1 MNPEAIVIANSDK
14 VPTKEFDRFIN
25 TYYSSKMIFLGNLS
39 QEQALRIWTYK
50 HTFSRLSKKDDP
62 SSQKFYKKFLLIA
75 GQLEFNAFLTRDRI
89 KDERYR
95 EFVQIMFKHVQGPV
109 GRMETGTRVHIKSL
123 DLTFMYG
130 FYGSD
135 TDSDRYIFNRVDV
148 NNLEYAFRRISKRK
162 KGGVVCG
169 HPKKPMAYAHD
180 ADGTI
185 SNLLNDDPASV
196 VISPTC
202 HYLFAPG
209 AFNDGYYAVIGKNKA
224 GERAIHFNQFKFQ
237 D

>member
-1 MNPEAIVIANSDK
+1 MNPEAIAIANSDQ

-25 TYYSSKMIFLGNLS
+25 TYYSSKMIFLGNLT

-75 GQLEFNAFLTRDRI
+75 GQREFNAFLTKSHI
-89 KDERYR
+89 EDERYR

-130 FYGSD
+130 FYGLDS
-135 TDSDRYIFNRVDV
+135 DSDRYILNRVDV
-148 NNLEYAFRRISKRK
+148 NNLEQAFRRISKRK

-169 HPKKPMAYAHD
+169 HPKKPLAYAQD
-180 ADGTI
+180 SDGVITD
-185 SNLLNDDPASV
+185 LLNDDLASIAINPAY
-196 VISPTC
+196 

-209 AFNDGYYAVIGKNKA
+209 AFNEGYYAVIGKNKR
-224 GERAIHFNQFKFQ
+224 GERAIHFNQFEFH